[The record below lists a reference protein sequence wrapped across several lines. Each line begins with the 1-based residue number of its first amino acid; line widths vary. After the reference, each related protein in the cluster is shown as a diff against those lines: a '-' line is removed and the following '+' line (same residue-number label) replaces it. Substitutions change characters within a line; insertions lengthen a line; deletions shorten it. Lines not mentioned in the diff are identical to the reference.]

1 MALASP
7 HIRCL
12 LMLCSD
18 MAIRSGTA
26 SRLTPE
32 HYDRNARTLTFTTK
46 YQNRQSLPVPAE
58 LARLLDTCEK
68 PGIPFV
74 AQLPREDSTRGRYF
88 KYDRPLSHQ
97 QLSNDWKRLKARAGI
112 TRKLTLHDLRRT
124 TAFRIYD
131 ATKDVRLVQ
140 AVLGH
145 SNLTSTCWYLDH
157 HLTPVPV
164 EAFERARLN
173 DVDAQIDAYYPNP
186 TETIQ

>member
-7 HIRCL
+7 HIKCL

-26 SRLTPE
+26 RVLTPE
-32 HYDRNARTLTFTTK
+32 HYDREARTLTFTTK

-58 LARLLDTCEK
+58 LAKLLDICVK
-68 PGIPFV
+68 PEIPFV
-74 AQLPREDSTRGRYF
+74 AQLPRENSTRGKYF

-97 QLSNDWKRLKARAGI
+97 QLANDWKRLKSRAGI

-131 ATKDVRLVQ
+131 ATRDVRLVQ

-157 HLTPVPV
+157 HLTAVPV
-164 EAFERARLN
+164 EVFEEARLN
-173 DVDAQIDAYYPNP
+173 PPLEQMSSNQPNP